1 MNTTEG
7 YEMKD
12 ISDMDVF
19 SQRRIMA
26 QKHTD
31 TVVALSIIFLLT

>member
-12 ISDMDVF
+12 ISDMDIY
-19 SQRRIMA
+19 SQKRQMA
-26 QKHTD
+26 QKHPD
-31 TVVALSIIFLLT
+31 TVVALSIILLPT